1 MTKQQPEEACKL
13 PAFGRR
19 KVACR
24 ACVVEGKPHVRRFL
38 CEALEEIGFITCEC
52 ANVTALDAVL
62 DEPLGVDLVV
72 IGSAN
77 GVQAAT
83 VIEALAAKVFDGKV
97 LLLGP
102 RNSSSVAAVRHLG
115 MQRRLEMLPPLVTPF
130 DSASLHQSVA
140 ALARKDTQLEPVID
154 AGEALDAGWLE
165 LWYQPKFNAR
175 TLQLCGAEALIRV
188 RHPSWGLV
196 PPAYFMPDRDDP
208 CLSVLSNFVVN
219 RAIEDWHY
227 FTTNHR
233 TVQIA
238 VNLPFNFFRDP
249 DSIMNLCRRMPNHP
263 AFDGLIV
270 EISAGDLVAD
280 LDLARAVARQVR
292 FSNIAVSIDDLGSEC
307 LSLVGLDDFPFVEVK
322 VDRQFIAGCADDRL
336 KRTACRQILDLADGF
351 GCRTVAEGVETR
363 ADFFAVREMDFD
375 MVQGFLFAKP
385 MTAQKF
391 ALTSL
396 RQPATIPE

>member
-1 MTKQQPEEACKL
+1 MTKKQPEEVLTL
-13 PAFGRR
+13 PTFGRR
-19 KVACR
+19 KMASRV
-24 ACVVEGKPHVRRFL
+24 CVVDGKPHVRKFL
-38 CEALEEIGFITCEC
+38 CETLEDIGFITCEC
-52 ANVTALDAVL
+52 AHVGALDAVL

-72 IGSAN
+72 VGFAN
-77 GVQAAT
+77 GVQAAS
-83 VIEALAAKVFDGKV
+83 VVDALAAKAFGGKV

-102 RNSSSVAAVRHLG
+102 RNSSSVAAVRQLG
-115 MQRRLEMLPPLVTPF
+115 TQRGLEMLPPLVTPF
-130 DSASLHQSVA
+130 DSASLHESVA
-140 ALARKDTQLEPVID
+140 VVARKEAQREPVID
-154 AGEALDAGWLE
+154 AAEALNAGWLE

-188 RHPSWGLV
+188 RHPTWGLV
-196 PPAYFMPDRDDP
+196 PPACFMPDPDDL
-208 CLSVLSNFVVN
+208 CLSVLSNFVIN

-227 FTTNHR
+227 FTTQHR
-233 TVQIA
+233 AVQIA
-238 VNLPFNFFRDP
+238 VNLPFDFFRDP
-249 DSIMNLCRRMPNHP
+249 DSIMNLCRQMPNHP

-270 EISAGDLVAD
+270 EIGAADLIAD

-292 FSNIAVSIDDLGSEC
+292 FSNIAVSVDDLGSEC

-322 VDRQFIAGCADDRL
+322 IDRQFVAGCADDRL
-336 KRTACRQILDLADGF
+336 KRTACRQILEIADGF

-396 RQPATIPE
+396 RQPMTIPD

>member
-1 MTKQQPEEACKL
+1 MTYKKPEEISKL

-24 ACVVEGKPHVRRFL
+24 ACVVDGKPHVRKFL
-38 CEALEEIGFITCEC
+38 RETLDEIGFITCEC
-52 ANVTALDAVL
+52 AHVAALDAVL
-62 DEPLGVDLVV
+62 DAPPGIDLIVV
-72 IGSAN
+72 GSAN
-77 GVQAAT
+77 GMQAAA
-83 VIEALAAKVFDGKV
+83 VVEALAAKAYGGKV

-102 RNSSSVAAVRHLG
+102 RNASSVAAVRQLG

-130 DSASLHQSVA
+130 DSTSLHTSVA
-140 ALARKDTQLEPVID
+140 ALARKEVHPEPVID
-154 AGEALDAGWLE
+154 ATEALDAGWLE

-175 TLQLCGAEALIRV
+175 TLQLCGAEAQIRV

-196 PPAYFMPDRDDP
+196 PPAYFASDRGDP

-227 FTTNHR
+227 FTTEHR
-233 TVQIA
+233 AVQLA

-249 DSIMNLCRRMPNHP
+249 DSIVNLCSRMPNHP

-270 EISAGDLVAD
+270 ELSAVDVIAD

-292 FSNIAVSIDDLGSEC
+292 FSNIAISVDDLGAEC
-307 LSLVGLDDFPFVEVK
+307 LSLVGLDDFPFVEIK
-322 VDRQFIAGCADDRL
+322 VDRQFVAGCADDRL
-336 KRTACRQILDLADGF
+336 KRVACRQILEVADGF
-351 GCRTVAEGVETR
+351 GCRTVAEGVEHR

-375 MVQGFLFAKP
+375 MVQGFLLAKP

-396 RQPATIPE
+396 RQPITIPD